1 MKFCSISSGS
11 SGNCFF
17 VGSDRTN
24 ILIDIGISK
33 KSLLNAI
40 NMINVKPNLISGIL
54 ITHEHLDHY
63 KSLEKY
69 IEAKFNIA
77 KY

>member
-33 KSLLNAI
+33 IIIKC
-40 NMINVKPNLISGIL
+40 
-54 ITHEHLDHY
+54 Y
-63 KSLEKY
+63 
-69 IEAKFNIA
+69 
-77 KY
+77 